1 MLFAGTQKLQC
12 RTICVKVHCMLK
24 TINCYAGCGKGGVM
38 SEKSISI
45 IVMRDRGKSF
55 SLRFSPTAFRVF
67 LSVFVLV
74 PLLLAGSIW
83 FGLSFYTKYLAVL
96 EESAVLKN
104 TIEQN
109 RQTVTRLANLE
120 QFLQKYSPSM
130 LGLLVPSEEVD
141 IKSLPVIDGDKEV
154 LMGELAANLAGSGM
168 SFDIVGKE
176 KAPEKIDAGTDAA
189 KGGKQAE
196 LPARTDSSETNGTA
210 PADGVEAMQP
220 VSGQETVQNTEQKA
234 VQGENDDSGSGLK
247 ESRNAVHEVS
257 EQALQPIDLGYLEIE
272 NFSAKVAANTV
283 RITYRLLNLGK
294 KVPLQGEQKYYLCS
308 EINGRL
314 VRQELRNPTDDSFR
328 IKNLKNV
335 KSTASMAG
343 LEIGQKARFVVEV
356 AADGEI
362 IYRQPYPLTH

>member
-1 MLFAGTQKLQC
+1 
-12 RTICVKVHCMLK
+12 
-24 TINCYAGCGKGGVM
+24 M
-38 SEKSISI
+38 SEKNISI

-55 SLRFSPTAFRVF
+55 SLRVSPAAFKVF
-67 LSVFVLV
+67 LSVLVLV

-83 FGLSFYTKYLAVL
+83 FGLSFYTKYIAVL

-141 IKSLPVIDGDKEV
+141 IKNLPVIDGDKEV
-154 LMGELAANLAGSGM
+154 LMSELAANLAGAGM

-176 KAPEKIDAGTDAA
+176 DAIDSAEDEAVSQRAVQNKQEKSLGLRDSGEQDGRASADSDKAAQTDAPQQSA
-189 KGGKQAE
+189 VLVENAGK
-196 LPARTDSSETNGTA
+196 D
-210 PADGVEAMQP
+210 
-220 VSGQETVQNTEQKA
+220 A
-234 VQGENDDSGSGLK
+234 VNE
-247 ESRNAVHEVS
+247 S
-257 EQALQPIDLGYLEIE
+257 EQAMYEQVLKPIDLGYLEIE
-272 NFSAKVAANTV
+272 NFTAKVAANTV
-283 RITYRLLNLGK
+283 HITYRLLNVGK

-308 EINGRL
+308 EINGKL
-314 VRQELRNPTDDSFR
+314 VRQELKNPTDDRFR
-328 IKNLKNV
+328 IKKLKNV

-343 LEIGQKARFVVEV
+343 LETGKKIRFVVEV
-356 AADGEI
+356 VSDGEI

>member
-1 MLFAGTQKLQC
+1 
-12 RTICVKVHCMLK
+12 
-24 TINCYAGCGKGGVM
+24 M
-38 SEKSISI
+38 SEKNISI

-55 SLRFSPTAFRVF
+55 SLRVSPAAFKFF
-67 LSVFVLV
+67 LSVLVLV

-83 FGLSFYTKYLAVL
+83 FGLSFYTKYIAVL

-141 IKSLPVIDGDKEV
+141 IKNLPVIDGDKEV
-154 LMGELAANLAGSGM
+154 LMSELAASLAGAGM

-176 KAPEKIDAGTDAA
+176 DGKNGAEDEAVLRTAAQNRQEKSSVRKDSAVQDGKAVTDKAAQPDAPQESASETEQSAALRENAGKDAA
-189 KGGKQAE
+189 NESAQA
-196 LPARTDSSETNGTA
+196 
-210 PADGVEAMQP
+210 MY
-220 VSGQETVQNTEQKA
+220 EQM
-234 VQGENDDSGSGLK
+234 LK
-247 ESRNAVHEVS
+247 
-257 EQALQPIDLGYLEIE
+257 PIDLGYLEIE
-272 NFSAKVAANTV
+272 NFTAKAAANTV
-283 RITYRLLNLGK
+283 YITYRLLNAGK

-308 EINGRL
+308 EINGKL
-314 VRQELRNPTDDSFR
+314 VRQELKNPTDDRFR
-328 IKNLKNV
+328 IKKLKNV

-343 LEIGQKARFVVEV
+343 LETGKKIRFVVEV
-356 AADGEI
+356 VSDGEI